1 MRCLLAISFLTTL
14 GLADVARAENAKA
27 THEFVIEHAGAGG
40 SAQDA
45 APYIE
50 KFMRYLEKA
59 AGWPAGSAAGE
70 FAAEPQ
76 EALDYIKAHKPS
88 FGLMDPD
95 LWLALRKDH
104 ELVPIATVL
113 GKRQSAGKMYILVKK
128 DAPAKKLDDLKGKKL
143 ATNHFQS
150 AKYVS
155 KIVLDGKVADAAKFF
170 EVVKTPSMIKAL
182 KSVENGTAD
191 AALID
196 QVDMD
201 YLKDNKSPYLESQRV
216 LFESGKVPP
225 TPVVVFKK
233 NGGEKDAE
241 TVKKA
246 LTTMCSDEKS
256 GGKQVCT
263 DLEIEKFAPA
273 DKAAFDE
280 AVRRYEK

>member
-1 MRCLLAISFLTTL
+1 MRCALTISLLTTL
-14 GLADVARAENAKA
+14 AGVARAEGAR
-27 THEFVIEHAGAGG
+27 HEFVIEHAGAGG
-40 SAQDA
+40 NAQDA
-45 APYIE
+45 APYVE

-70 FAAEPQ
+70 FASDPRA
-76 EALDYIKAHKPS
+76 ALDAIKARKPA

-95 LWLALRKDH
+95 LWLALRKEH
-104 ELVPIATVL
+104 ELMPIATVL

-128 DAPAKKLDDLKGKKL
+128 DSAAKTLDDLKGKKL

-155 KIVLDGKVADAAKFF
+155 KIVLDGKVGDASKFF
-170 EVVKTPSMIKAL
+170 AVTNTPSFIKAL
-182 KSVENGTAD
+182 KLVDAGQAD

-196 QVDMD
+196 QADMD
-201 YLKDNKSPYLESQRV
+201 YLKENKSPYLESMRV
-216 LFESGKVPP
+216 VFESGKVPP
-225 TPVVVFKK
+225 TPLVVFKK
-233 NGGEKDAE
+233 SVDAE

-246 LTTMCSDEKS
+246 LYDMCSDEKS
-256 GGKQVCT
+256 GGKQVCQ
-263 DLEIEKFAPA
+263 DLEIEKFAPP